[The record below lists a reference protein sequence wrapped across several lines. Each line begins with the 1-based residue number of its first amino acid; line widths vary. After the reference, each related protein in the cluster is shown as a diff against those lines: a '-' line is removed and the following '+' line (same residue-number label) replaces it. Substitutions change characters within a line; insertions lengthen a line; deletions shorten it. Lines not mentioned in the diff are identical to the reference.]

1 MTVMKK
7 DDPTG
12 LRGVNGFSDDAYRRA
27 AKEELAGDSER
38 RSRGTIRI
46 VAVAIVLST
55 LLTYGFLYFILP
67 PVASH
72 QVKAK

>member
-1 MTVMKK
+1 MKK

-27 AKEELAGDSER
+27 AQEELSSGSAR
-38 RSRGTIRI
+38 PRGAIRI
-46 VAVAIVLST
+46 AVVAIVLSV
-55 LLTYGFLYFILP
+55 LFTYGFLYAILP